1 MEIIKLS
8 KKREEFAKTVGKLQ
22 KNVNQLM
29 IQSQTPQPKAH
40 PSDKESESEDEK
52 IYQDCND
59 PQSIPE

>member
-1 MEIIKLS
+1 MEIIRLS
-8 KKREEFAKTVGKLQ
+8 KKREEFAKTVTKLQ

-59 PQSIPE
+59 PQSIPV

>member
-1 MEIIKLS
+1 
-8 KKREEFAKTVGKLQ
+8 
-22 KNVNQLM
+22 M